1 MLMPVV
7 YIAGP
12 YRAKP
17 DPNNQYVQT
26 LNIRRAEALAHDVW
40 SMGAAALCPHL
51 NTANFQ
57 GSLPDQV
64 WLDGDLAML
73 AKCDAVLMTPD
84 WELSAGARVEQQFAL
99 DRGIPVFYSPVEM
112 IYWLSEFDRAAA

>member
-1 MLMPVV
+1 MLTPVV
-7 YIAGP
+7 YIGGP
-12 YRAKP
+12 FRSKP
-17 DPNNQYVQT
+17 DPHNQYVQT
-26 LNIRRAEALAHDVW
+26 LNIRRAEALAHKVW

-64 WLDGDLAML
+64 WLDGDLALL

-84 WELSAGARVEQQFAL
+84 WEKSAGAKAEQTFAL
-99 DRGIPVFYSPVEM
+99 ERGIPVFYA
-112 IYWLSEFDRAAA
+112 LSEVL